1 MNEKF
6 QLFFVSSFAF
16 LLKIWKSFFTQPS
29 LIKEHGWFIKIICQI
44 HQNYLP
50 NSSKLFAKFI
60 KQYTLFMKK
69 YGNPNIGTWGLLKP
83 PWSFHIFFKNCKIR
97 LIVQI
102 IRLIEKTISMNRQC
116 PNWKCSTTTTN
127 TNKVFV
133 VVIVVVMCGK
143 MYRYY

>member
-1 MNEKF
+1 M
-6 QLFFVSSFAF
+6 
-16 LLKIWKSFFTQPS
+16 
-29 LIKEHGWFIKIICQI
+29 I

-60 KQYTLFMKK
+60 KIICQIHQNYLPNSSNNTHFSWKSMGTQTLEH
-69 YGNPNIGTWGLLKP
+69 GGTWGLLKP

-133 VVIVVVMCGK
+133 VVIVAVMCVARCTDTT
-143 MYRYY
+143 RYVHRDLISDLYGYVVTVHFI